1 MLSPMLRHRWL
12 LVAALSGVAFGC
24 DDGRAGPDM
33 GDGGVA
39 PTCEATTP
47 VECAADMITAVPVRM
62 TATTVGARDSFGQ
75 TCAAG
80 PGGRDVTFMFT
91 APEAGFYE
99 IDTLGSD
106 FDTVLSVR
114 TDCTGATVVEC
125 NDDIQRGM
133 ETRSKVSVE
142 LAACETV
149 LIIVDGYNADEM
161 GNVVL
166 NIGTQEQ
173 ICDDGIDNDEDGMA
187 DCDDPDCFSIDCSG
201 DDWPAPWQD
210 FEWEVVEL
218 TNQERAMGA
227 NCGGEDFP
235 PAGPLEMDA
244 LIRDAARAHSS
255 DMGELGYFQHD
266 SLDGA
271 PCDGAANPCDFA
283 DRMRYAGFMGDQPW
297 GENIAAGQTTPADV
311 VRAWMESPGHCRN
324 IMNPSYQTIGV
335 GYALVE
341 GSPLGHYWTQD
352 FAASH

>member
-1 MLSPMLRHRWL
+1 M
-12 LVAALSGVAFGC
+12 C
-24 DDGRAGPDM
+24 DP
-33 GDGGVA
+33 V
-39 PTCEATTP
+39 EP
-47 VECAADMITAVPVRM
+47 VECAADQITSVPVRM

-114 TDCTGATVVEC
+114 TDCGGATVMEC
-125 NDDIQRGM
+125 NDDISRG
-133 ETRSKVSVE
+133 EENRSKVSVE
-142 LAACETV
+142 LEACQTV
-149 LIIVDGYNADEM
+149 LIVVDGYSEREM

-173 ICDDGIDNDEDGMA
+173 ICDDGIDNDQDGQA

-210 FEWEVVEL
+210 FEWEVLEL
-218 TNQERAMGA
+218 TNQERAAGA
-227 NCGGEDFP
+227 TCGGEPFE

-244 LIRDAARAHSS
+244 LIRQAARAHSS
-255 DMGELGYFQHD
+255 DMGELAYFEHD

-271 PCDGAANPCDFA
+271 PCDGAADPCTFA
-283 DRMRYAGFMGDQPW
+283 DRMRYAGFAGDSPW

-324 IMNPSYQTIGV
+324 IMNPSFDELGV
-335 GYALVE
+335 GYA
-341 GSPLGHYWTQD
+341 YD
-352 FAASH
+352 AASTYRRYWVQNFGIVN